1 MPEIRQQMKRLILLI
16 LALCSSGAVMAQSA
30 SISGLVK
37 NSDGSAIS
45 YATVKLNGQKTAV
58 TNTLGEFK
66 FAELSQGNY
75 NLAFSAVGY
84 QSHEETVVLSGD
96 ESKELSIVLNTGA
109 SSFLKE
115 IVITSRKKEQ
125 LKEDFTSAV
134 TVVNSKTIQD
144 LQTVNNNAS
153 EILAVTV
160 PGLGLSSGSSSNWGQ
175 TLRGRQVL
183 ILVDGVSQSTPLRN
197 GSVDMR
203 TIDPNVIERIEVI
216 KGANSIY
223 GNGAAGGI
231 INYITKTNK
240 NPKKIGF
247 KTEVASTGSVVN
259 PDGTLGGRLNQS
271 VFGKTGKFDYTVSGS
286 YEQTGEVKDAEGDI
300 VGPTYG
306 LSNNKIY
313 NAFTKLGYQ
322 INDNQRLQLSYNFFS
337 SLEETNLAEAMGS
350 RKDGRKTEAVEGIT
364 PGSAPGTRW
373 NHNGLL
379 KYSNDKLIGNTSLTV
394 NGYVQDFNTLFFYST
409 QFENGGQSTI
419 QSSKKGIRA
428 DLNTPLISRSGL
440 VADVTYGLD
449 ILNDVTSQ
457 PLLDG
462 RTWVPKMDM
471 LSKAPF
477 LQLQS
482 TLFNDLVFNGGLRY
496 ENINIGVEDY
506 TTLKPYNAQTKTF
519 GTSVDV
525 KGGEI
530 KYNNLVFNSG
540 LRYNR
545 FDFFKPYVN
554 FAQGFS
560 VADLGLLLRAARVND
575 ISVIQTE
582 PVIINNYEAGFAS
595 EFKAFRF
602 EASAYISKSKLG
614 SSFIEQDGFYVI
626 ARQPERVHGFE
637 LAADVIA
644 SKDVNFGASYSY
656 VEGKRDGN
664 NNDQYNDTEDS
675 WLGGERI
682 TPPKYTAYVNY
693 SPGTKWNIR
702 TDFIASGGRERFAI
716 NELTGVYKT
725 YEGKVDPYELINLS
739 SSYKLNKST
748 VLKLGIENLLN
759 ADYFPSRSLW
769 PSIDQYYIKGKGMSF
784 SLGLSTQF

>member
-1 MPEIRQQMKRLILLI
+1 MPR
-16 LALCSSGAVMAQSA
+16 LALLFAFICIVTFAQAQTSSV
-30 SISGLVK
+30 SGSVK
-37 NSDGSAIS
+37 DLEGTAIS
-45 YATVKLNGQKTAV
+45 MADVKLNNNKSSV
-58 TNTLGEFK
+58 TNPVGEFIID
-66 FAELSQGNY
+66 G
-75 NLAFSAVGY
+75 LAAGTYKLTVSLIGFET
-84 QSHEETVVLSGD
+84 HEETVILGD
-96 ESKELSIVLNTGA
+96 EDSDSLNVVLKPAKG
-109 SSFLKE
+109 SFLKE
-115 IVITSRKKEQ
+115 IIITSRKKEQ

-144 LQTVNNNAS
+144 LQSVNNNAS
-153 EILAVTV
+153 DILAATV
-160 PGLGLSSGSSSNWGQ
+160 PGLGMSSGSSSNWGQ

-203 TIDPNVIERIEVI
+203 TIDANVIERIEVI

-240 NPKKIGF
+240 GNQKLGF
-247 KTEVASTGSVVN
+247 KTDIASTGSVVN
-259 PDGTLGGRLNQS
+259 PNGTIGGRLNQS
-271 VFGKTGKFDYTVSGS
+271 VFGKSGKFDYTFSGS

-306 LSNNKIY
+306 LSNNRVY
-313 NAFTKLGYQ
+313 NAFSKLGYQ
-322 INDNQRLQLSYNFFS
+322 INDDQRLQLSYNYFS
-337 SLEETNLAEAMGS
+337 SLEETNLSELMGS
-350 RKDGRKTEAVEGIT
+350 RKDGIKTEAVPGVT
-364 PGSAPGTRW
+364 PGSPPGTRW

-379 KYSNDKLIGNTSLTV
+379 KYSNDKLIGQTSLTV

-409 QFENGGQSTI
+409 NFENGGQSTI

-428 DLNTPLISRSGL
+428 DLNTPLISKNNL
-440 VADVTYGLD
+440 IADVTYGLD

-477 LQLQS
+477 LQLQG
-482 TLFNDLVFNGGLRY
+482 TVFNDFVFNGGLRY

-506 TTLKPYNAQTKTF
+506 TTLKPHNAQTNTF
-519 GTSVDV
+519 GTSMDV

-530 KYNNLVFNSG
+530 SYNNLVFNSG

-554 FAQGFS
+554 FSQGFS

-575 ISVIQTE
+575 IAVIQTE

-595 EFKAFRF
+595 EFKALRF
-602 EASAYISKSKLG
+602 EASAFVSKSELG

-626 ARQPERVHGFE
+626 ARQPERVYGYE

-644 SKDVNFGASYSY
+644 SNNLTLGASYSY

-664 NNDQYNDTEDS
+664 GNDEYDDAEDS
-675 WLGGERI
+675 WLGGDRI
-682 TPPKYTAYVNY
+682 TPPKYTAYLSY
-693 SPGTKWNIR
+693 TPGSKWNIR
-702 TDFIASGGRERFAI
+702 TDFIASGARNRFAI
-716 NELTGVYKT
+716 NETTGVYKT
-725 YEGKVDPYELINLS
+725 YEGKVDPYEIINLS
-739 SSYKLNKST
+739 SSYKVSKST
-748 VLKLGIENLLN
+748 LFRLGIENLLN

-769 PSIDQYYIKGKGMSF
+769 PSINQYYVKGRGMSF
-784 SLGLSTQF
+784 TLGISTQF

>member
-1 MPEIRQQMKRLILLI
+1 MKRLSLL
-16 LALCSSGAVMAQSA
+16 LLFLSSAAFAHAQTS
-30 SISGLVK
+30 SISGTVK
-37 NSDGSAIS
+37 GPDGSAINF
-45 YATVKLNGQKTAV
+45 ATVKLNSVKTVA
-58 TNTLGEFK
+58 TNSKGEFNFK
-66 FAELSQGNY
+66 SLTVGTYKLSVSN
-75 NLAFSAVGY
+75 VGY
-84 QSHEETVVLSGD
+84 QLYEENIILGDGETRSVSVVLNPG
-96 ESKELSIVLNTGA
+96 K

-115 IVITSRKKEQ
+115 IIITSRKKEQ

-134 TVVNSKTIQD
+134 TVVNTETIQA
-144 LQTVNNNAS
+144 LQSVNNNAS
-153 EILAVTV
+153 DILAMTV
-160 PGLGLSSGSSSNWGQ
+160 PGLGMSSGSSSNWGQ
-175 TLRGRQVL
+175 SLRGRQVL
-183 ILVDGVSQSTPLRN
+183 VLVDGVSQSTPLRN

-203 TIDPNVIERIEVI
+203 TIDPSVIERIEVI

-240 NPKKIGF
+240 NSEKIGF
-247 KTEVASTGSVVN
+247 KTELASTGSVVN
-259 PDGTLGGRLNQS
+259 PNGTIGGRLNQS
-271 VFGKTGKFDYTVSGS
+271 FFGNSGKFDYTFSGS
-286 YEQTGEVKDAEGDI
+286 YEQTGEVKDAEGDV

-322 INDNQRLQLSYNFFS
+322 INENQRLQLSYNFFS
-337 SLEETNLAEAMGS
+337 SLEETNLVEAMGS
-350 RKDGRKTEAVEGIT
+350 RKDGIKTQAVAGIT
-364 PGSAPGTRW
+364 PGNPPGTRW

-379 KYSNDKLIGNTSLTV
+379 KYSNDKLIGQTSLTV
-394 NGYVQDFNTLFFYST
+394 NGYIQDFNTLFFYST

-428 DLNTPLISRSGL
+428 DLNTPLISRNNL

-449 ILNDVTSQ
+449 LLNDATSQ

-482 TLFNDLVFNGGLRY
+482 TLFNDFVFNGGLRY

-506 TTLKPYNAQTKTF
+506 TTLKPYNAQANTF
-519 GTSVDV
+519 GTSMDV
-525 KGGEI
+525 KGGDI
-530 KYNNLVFNSG
+530 TYKNLVFNSG

-554 FAQGFS
+554 FSQGFS
-560 VADLGLLLRAARVND
+560 VADLGLLLRAARVDD
-575 ISVIQTE
+575 IAKIQTE

-614 SSFIEQDGFYVI
+614 SSFIEENGFYVI
-626 ARQPERVHGFE
+626 TRQPERVHGFE
-637 LAADVIA
+637 LAADLIA
-644 SKDVNFGASYSY
+644 SKNLTLGASYSY

-664 NNDQYNDTEDS
+664 NNGEFNDVEDTY
-675 WLGGERI
+675 LGGERI
-682 TPPKYTAYVNY
+682 TPPKYTAYFNY
-693 SPGTKWNIR
+693 RPGPKWNIR
-702 TDFIASGGRERFAI
+702 TDFIASGARERFAI
-716 NELTGVYKT
+716 NEATGLYRT
-725 YEGKVDPYELINLS
+725 YEGKVDSYEIINLS
-739 SSYKLNKST
+739 SSYKMNRST
-748 VLKLGIENLLN
+748 ILKLGIENLLN

-769 PSIDQYYIKGKGMSF
+769 PSINQYYIKGRGMSF
-784 SLGLSTQF
+784 TLGIAAQF

>member
-1 MPEIRQQMKRLILLI
+1 MKRIFLLLFVI
-16 LALCSSGAVMAQSA
+16 CSAAVVMAQTPA
-30 SISGLVK
+30 ISGTVK
-37 NSDGSAIS
+37 SADGSAVS
-45 YATVKLNGQKTAV
+45 YATVKLNGHKTTTA
-58 TNTLGEFK
+58 NSSGEFK
-66 FAELSQGNY
+66 FDGIVAGTYKLSI
-75 NLAFSAVGY
+75 SATGFLL
-84 QSHEETVVLSGD
+84 HEETVILQGG
-96 ESKELSIVLNTGA
+96 ESKEMAVILKQSEN
-109 SSFLKE
+109 SFLKE

-134 TVVNSKTIQD
+134 SVVNTKTIQD
-144 LQTVNNNAS
+144 LQTVNNNVS
-153 EILAVTV
+153 DILAVTV

-231 INYITKTNK
+231 INYITRTNK
-240 NPKKIGF
+240 NSPKIGF
-247 KTEVASTGSVVN
+247 KTELASTGSLVN
-259 PDGTLGGRLNQS
+259 PAGTIGGRLNQS
-271 VFGKTGKFDYTVSGS
+271 VFGTAGKLDYTVSGS
-286 YEQTGEVKDAEGDI
+286 YEKTGVVKDAEGDI

-306 LSNNKIY
+306 LSNNTIY

-322 INDNQRLQLSYNFFS
+322 LNANQRIQLSYNFFS

-350 RKDGRKTEAVEGIT
+350 RKDGRKTEAVEGTT

-379 KYSNDKLIGNTSLTV
+379 KYSNDKLVGQTSLTV
-394 NGYVQDFNTLFFYST
+394 NAYLQDFNTLFFYST

-428 DLNTPLISRSGL
+428 DLNTPLISKPGL
-440 VADVTYGLD
+440 AADITYGLD

-477 LQLQS
+477 LQLQG
-482 TLFNDLVFNGGLRY
+482 TLFNDLVINGGLRY
-496 ENINIGVEDY
+496 ENMSIGVEDY

-519 GTSVDV
+519 GASVDV

-545 FDFFKPYVN
+545 YDFFKPYVN
-554 FAQGFS
+554 FSQGFS

-602 EASAYISKSKLG
+602 EASAYISKSELG

-637 LAADVIA
+637 LAADFIA
-644 SKDVNFGASYSY
+644 SKNLTLGASYSY

-664 NNDQYNDTEDS
+664 NNDKYNDTEDT

-682 TPPKYTAYVNY
+682 APPKYTAYLNY
-693 SPGTKWNIR
+693 TPVKKWNIR
-702 TDFIASGGRERFAI
+702 TDFIASGARERFAI
-716 NELTGVYKT
+716 NPTTGMYKT
-725 YEGKVDPYELINLS
+725 YEGKVDSYNMINLS
-739 SSYKLNKST
+739 SSFSVSQST
-748 VLKLGIENLLN
+748 KLKLGIENLLN

-769 PSIDQYYIKGKGMSF
+769 PSIDQYYVKGRGMSF
-784 SLGLSTQF
+784 TLGVSAQF